1 MKVLVIGGGGR
12 EHALVWK
19 LHQSPRVDKIYCIP
33 GNAGIGQLAEC
44 RNIPVSDFSALVD
57 LAKDENIDLTV
68 VGPENPLVAGIVD
81 VFESNGLR
89 IFGPRKNAAQ
99 IEGSKNFA
107 KQLMQKYNIPTAE
120 AFVFDS
126 YEQAEK
132 YIKASNP
139 PYVVKADGL
148 AAGKG
153 VIIAH
158 DKETAIDALRMCFI
172 DKKFGSAGDRAI
184 IEEYLVGEEVSVFV
198 LTDGKDVVPMAPA
211 QDYKRVFDQDK
222 GPNTGGMGSYSP
234 VPVLADETYNQ
245 IVDQIMLPTV
255 DAMAREGAEYRG
267 VLYGGFILT
276 AKGPKVLE
284 FNCRFGDPE
293 TQAIMPRFDGDLA
306 QALLAVAEG
315 RLAEVNFSQKPQV
328 CISIVAAS
336 GGYPLDYD
344 TGFEIS
350 GLQEASMLPDVS
362 VFHAGT
368 ERQGDKVVTT
378 GGRVLNVSALGDSFI
393 DARDKAYEAI
403 EMITF
408 EGMHYRTDIALRA
421 CQVSQSKV

>member
-19 LHQSPRVDKIYCIP
+19 LHQSPRVDKIFCVP

-44 RNIPVSDFSALVD
+44 RNLSVSDFATLVD
-57 LAKDENIDLTV
+57 FAREKNIDLTV
-68 VGPENPLVAGIVD
+68 VGPENPLVAGVVD
-81 VFESNGLR
+81 FFESNGLR
-89 IFGPRKNAAQ
+89 IFGPRKDAAQ

-107 KQLMQKYNIPTAE
+107 KQLMRKYNIPTAE
-120 AFVFDS
+120 AFVFDR
-126 YEQAEK
+126 YEQAK
-132 YIKASNP
+132 QHIRANNP

-153 VIIAH
+153 VVIAY
-158 DKETAIDALRMCFI
+158 DEETALNALKTCFI
-172 DKKFGSAGDRAI
+172 DKKFGSAGDRVI
-184 IEEYLVGEEVSVFV
+184 IEECLVGEEVSVFV
-198 LTDGKDVVPMAPA
+198 LTDGKDVIPMAPA

-234 VPVLADETYNQ
+234 VPVVADETYRQ
-245 IVDQIMLPTV
+245 IIDQVMLPTV
-255 DAMAREGAEYRG
+255 DAMAREGTEYRG

-276 AKGPKVLE
+276 TEGPKVLE

-306 QALLAVAEG
+306 QVLLAVAEG
-315 RLAEVNFSQKPQV
+315 RLAEANFSQKTQV
-328 CISIVAAS
+328 CVSVVAAS

-344 TGFEIS
+344 TGFEVL
-350 GLQEASMLPDVS
+350 GLEEASILPDVS

-368 ERQGDKVVTT
+368 ECQGDKIITA

-393 DARDKAYEAI
+393 NARDKAYKAI
-403 EMITF
+403 EMIDF
-408 EGMHYRTDIALRA
+408 EGMHYRTDIALKA
-421 CQVSQSKV
+421 CQISQSKV

>member
-19 LHQSPRVDKIYCIP
+19 LHQSPKVDKIYCVP

-44 RNIPVSDFSALVD
+44 RNLSISDFSALVD
-57 LAKDENIDLTV
+57 FAREESIDLTV

-89 IFGPRKNAAQ
+89 IFGPRKDAAQ
-99 IEGSKNFA
+99 IEGSKKFA

-120 AFVFDS
+120 AFVFDG

-132 YIKASNP
+132 HIKASEP

-153 VIIAH
+153 VVIAY
-158 DKETAIDALRMCFI
+158 DEETALDALKMCFI
-172 DKKFGSAGDRAI
+172 EKKFGSAGDRVI
-184 IEEYLVGEEVSVFV
+184 IEECLVGEEVSVFV
-198 LTDGKDVVPMAPA
+198 LTDGKDVITMAPA

-234 VPVLADETYNQ
+234 VPVLADETYRQ
-245 IVDQIMLPTV
+245 IVEKIMLHTV
-255 DAMAREGAEYRG
+255 DAMAKEGAEYRG

-276 AKGPKVLE
+276 AEGPKVLE

-306 QALLAVAEG
+306 QALLAVTEG
-315 RLAEVNFSQKPQV
+315 KLTEVNFLQKPKV
-328 CISIVAAS
+328 CVSVVAAS

-350 GLQEASMLPDVS
+350 GLQEASMLQGVS

-368 ERQGDKVVTT
+368 ERQGNKVVTA

-393 DARDKAYEAI
+393 DARDKVYEAI

-421 CQVSQSKV
+421 CQTSQSKV

>member
-44 RNIPVSDFSALVD
+44 RNIPVSDFSALVG

-68 VGPENPLVAGIVD
+68 IGPENPLVAGIVD

-132 YIKASNP
+132 HIKASNP

-245 IVDQIMLPTV
+245 IADQIMLPTV

-276 AKGPKVLE
+276 AEGPKVLE

-328 CISIVAAS
+328 CVSIVAAS

-408 EGMHYRTDIALRA
+408 EGMYYRTDIALRA